1 MPTKADKKQQKSL
14 SIEQLNAIDL
24 LVMGKSDREVAEAV
38 GVHRTTVTGW
48 RLYNPHFQAALNR
61 RRKEV
66 FGAAVDRF
74 RSLLQKALDV
84 VEGALEEGDP
94 KIAMEVLKMA
104 GFGEMDIGMIGS
116 DDPEEII
123 AKEAEKEAFSIPVG
137 DWNKQSVLEK
147 LKKREKELMEL
158 AEV

>member
-48 RLYNPHFQAALNR
+48 RLYSPHFQAALNR

-74 RSLLQKALDV
+74 RSLLQKSLDV
-84 VEGALEEGDP
+84 VERALDEGDS
-94 KIAMEVLKMA
+94 KVAMEVLKMA

-147 LKKREKELMEL
+147 LKKREEELIKL
-158 AEV
+158 AK